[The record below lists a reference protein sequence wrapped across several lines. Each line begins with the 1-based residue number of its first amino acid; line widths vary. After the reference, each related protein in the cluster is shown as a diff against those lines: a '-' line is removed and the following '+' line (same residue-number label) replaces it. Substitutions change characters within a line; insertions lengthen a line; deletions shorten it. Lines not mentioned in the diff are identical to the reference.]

1 MKIFDCFMYFNEDL
15 LTDLRLNILNNYVTK
30 FIIAEAEYTHN
41 GTKKKLNFD
50 INNFSKF
57 KNKIE
62 YIVVNKEPPNI
73 KQLSENDSSDERG
86 RKLIFNGYSRDI
98 YQRNALSNGL
108 KDLDDDDLIIIS
120 DLDEIPNLENI
131 DLKKIE
137 NEILVFKQKIFYY
150 KLNLC
155 YDKFPWFGSKACK
168 KKKFLSPQ
176 WLREIKAKKYSKLRL
191 DTFFSKKKNTNIKII
206 DNGGWHY
213 TYMKSAKEIF
223 YKLSNFAH
231 HYEFEESGLQI
242 KDIEN
247 FILKK
252 KIIYDYNVDQRGY
265 KWSGKESLNRISDT
279 ELPSY
284 VKLSLIKYKNWL
296 D

>member
-1 MKIFDCFMYFNEDL
+1 MKIYDCFMYFNEDL
-15 LTDLRLNILNNYVTK
+15 LTDLRLNILDNYVTK
-30 FIIAEAEYTHN
+30 FIITEAEYTHN

-86 RKLIFNGYSRDI
+86 RKLIFKGYSRDI

-279 ELPSY
+279 ELPNY

-296 D
+296 A

>member
-247 FILKK
+247 FILKE

-279 ELPSY
+279 ELPNY

-296 D
+296 A

>member
-1 MKIFDCFMYFNEDL
+1 
-15 LTDLRLNILNNYVTK
+15 
-30 FIIAEAEYTHN
+30 
-41 GTKKKLNFD
+41 LNFD

>member
-1 MKIFDCFMYFNEDL
+1 MKIYDCFMYFNEDL
-15 LTDLRLNILNNYVTK
+15 LTDLRLNILDNYVTK
-30 FIIAEAEYTHN
+30 FIITEAEYTHN

-73 KQLSENDSSDERG
+73 KQLCENDSSDERG

>member
-1 MKIFDCFMYFNEDL
+1 MKIYDCFMYFNEDL
-15 LTDLRLNILNNYVTK
+15 LTDLRLNILDNYVTK
-30 FIIAEAEYTHN
+30 FIITEAEYTHN

>member
-279 ELPSY
+279 ELPNY

-296 D
+296 A

>member
-1 MKIFDCFMYFNEDL
+1 MKIYDCFMYFNEDL
-15 LTDLRLNILNNYVTK
+15 LTDLRLNILDNYVTK
-30 FIIAEAEYTHN
+30 FIITEAEYTHN

-247 FILKK
+247 FILKE

-279 ELPSY
+279 ELPNY

-296 D
+296 A

>member
-1 MKIFDCFMYFNEDL
+1 MKIYDCFMYFNEDL
-15 LTDLRLNILNNYVTK
+15 LTDLRLNILDNYVTK
-30 FIIAEAEYTHN
+30 FIITEAEYTHN

-73 KQLSENDSSDERG
+73 KQLCENDSSDERG

-252 KIIYDYNVDQRGY
+252 KIKYDYNVDQRGY

>member
-41 GTKKKLNFD
+41 CSKKKLNFD

-137 NEILVFKQKIFYY
+137 NEILVFKQKIFYFR
-150 KLNLC
+150 N
-155 YDKFPWFGSKACK
+155 
-168 KKKFLSPQ
+168 
-176 WLREIKAKKYSKLRL
+176 I
-191 DTFFSKKKNTNIKII
+191 TNVI
-206 DNGGWHY
+206 
-213 TYMKSAKEIF
+213 
-223 YKLSNFAH
+223 
-231 HYEFEESGLQI
+231 
-242 KDIEN
+242 
-247 FILKK
+247 
-252 KIIYDYNVDQRGY
+252 
-265 KWSGKESLNRISDT
+265 
-279 ELPSY
+279 
-284 VKLSLIKYKNWL
+284 
-296 D
+296 